1 MPSGSRVGPADS
13 GRRAGP
19 SPVGRFG
26 KGCPDHPD
34 RVMPLA
40 AIRRILLMRW
50 SSASP
55 MPRATSHAATD
66 KTSLSALFSAAFR
79 QSKNP
84 MVLVDEER
92 THVDV
97 NGAYL
102 NLLGYR
108 RDELLGRPVY
118 SLIVGGPR
126 ASKAEWHAAIS
137 QARFTGDT
145 ELRGADGNAV
155 AVQYA
160 ATTEIVTGRYLV
172 LFVILSTSR
181 WGSRFRRTI
190 PSGAESVPLSARE
203 REVVRLVALGH
214 TGREIADELHVAHD
228 TVRTHVRNATR
239 KLHAR
244 SRAHLVAKALAEGLV
259 LGSDDPGAFAPP
271 GGLATDSAR

>member
-1 MPSGSRVGPADS
+1 
-13 GRRAGP
+13 
-19 SPVGRFG
+19 
-26 KGCPDHPD
+26 
-34 RVMPLA
+34 
-40 AIRRILLMRW
+40 
-50 SSASP
+50 
-55 MPRATSHAATD
+55 MPRATRHAAD
-66 KTSLSALFSAAFR
+66 AKESLSALFSAAFR
-79 QSKNP
+79 QSRNP

-92 THVDV
+92 NHVDV

-102 NLLGYR
+102 TLLGYR

-137 QARFTGDT
+137 QGKFTGHT
-145 ELRGADGNAV
+145 ELRRVDGDPV

-172 LFVILSTSR
+172 LFVVLSTSR

-190 PSGAESVPLSARE
+190 PSDAGTAPLSARE
-203 REVVRLVALGH
+203 REVVQLVALGY
-214 TGREIADELHVAHD
+214 TGREIADELHIAHD

-259 LGSDDPGAFAPP
+259 LG
-271 GGLATDSAR
+271 